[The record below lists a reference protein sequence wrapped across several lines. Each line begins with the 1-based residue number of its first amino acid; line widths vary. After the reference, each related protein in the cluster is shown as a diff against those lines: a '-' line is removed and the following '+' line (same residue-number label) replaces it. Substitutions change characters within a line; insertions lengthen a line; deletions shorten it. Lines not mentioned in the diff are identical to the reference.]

1 MYVTVLSLP
10 VSYRAYPSDPAA
22 HLTAGVEITVG
33 VTTSVNDE
41 GIRRLL
47 PEAVRDS
54 IVQVRY
60 QSTECKDTHT
70 NTMTKMMM
78 VATNSITSSPTT
90 SKATTKMV
98 VMEVGGRVEGK
109 VVELSVVELSVVKL
123 SVVKLSVVELS
134 VVELSVVELSVVADL
149 ESVQAAAAR

>member
-1 MYVTVLSLP
+1 MIYVTVLSFP
-10 VSYRAYPSDPAA
+10 ISYRAYPSDPAA

-33 VTTSVNDE
+33 VTTSVKDE

-70 NTMTKMMM
+70 HTHTQ
-78 VATNSITSSPTT
+78 I
-90 SKATTKMV
+90 
-98 VMEVGGRVEGK
+98 
-109 VVELSVVELSVVKL
+109 L
-123 SVVKLSVVELS
+123 
-134 VVELSVVELSVVADL
+134 
-149 ESVQAAAAR
+149 